1 MASDPFQ
8 GNVKAL
14 QGAEWKGV
22 GQAPFDALRNPSAI
36 GSACP
41 CQVSALWSAH
51 WGRCWCSS

>member
-51 WGRCWCSS
+51 WGRC